1 MAECLRARQRA
12 TGERDSRETVPTA
25 QAAMAGTMAGG
36 LVATLLSFGATVV
49 LDVLNAVYVCFAL
62 DKDRACI
69 TRPEV
74 HAIYVL
80 LPSRCAPRDVSAL
93 SPSPSSPFLCVCV
106 SETSKEVHTTGV
118 DSFLRPSCVVTKE
131 GGLGRTRAK

>member
-1 MAECLRARQRA
+1 M
-12 TGERDSRETVPTA
+12 
-25 QAAMAGTMAGG
+25 MAGG
-36 LVATLLSFGATVV
+36 LVATLLSFGATIV

-80 LPSRCAPRDVSAL
+80 LPSRCALEKPAL
-93 SPSPSSPFLCVCV
+93 TAQGANLNRSHPCLYTDATGAILCV
-106 SETSKEVHTTGV
+106 
-118 DSFLRPSCVVTKE
+118 
-131 GGLGRTRAK
+131 